1 MQMDLV
7 LIGVLAVMVL
17 LLINQNRKRKKD
29 ANALVEALVVG
40 AKVIL
45 HSGIKGTVTLIEDSE
60 LEIESTP
67 GAKLRVVKQAVRII
81 EKEIEPEIEEEDSD
95 PKVEGN

>member
-1 MQMDLV
+1 MDLV

-29 ANALVEALVVG
+29 ANALVDALVVG

-45 HSGIKGTVTLIEDSE
+45 HSGIKGTVTQIEDSE

-67 GAKLRVVKQAVRII
+67 GAKLRVIKQAVRMI
-81 EKEIEPEIEEEDSD
+81 EKEIEPKIEEDSD